1 MLQARPRCWCGAP
14 ATHNARIVN
23 GVMVVEGDQIA
34 IGDMDAAA
42 VVRYEVL
49 CRRHHRLRMPSSV
62 GGMDLTPDPLPFDDT
77 QA

>member
-34 IGDMDAAA
+34 IGDMDAGA

-49 CRRHHRLRMPSSV
+49 CRRHHRLRMPSKL
-62 GGMDLTPDPLPFDDT
+62 GGVDLTPDPLPFDD
-77 QA
+77 APG

>member
-1 MLQARPRCWCGAP
+1 
-14 ATHNARIVN
+14 
-23 GVMVVEGDQIA
+23 MVVEGDQIA